1 MRPLFRT
8 ACCAIFCATLSAPLA
23 WANGLP
29 AGKPLAATVAGSVA
43 HPISPAAKQ
52 WVEQAPGG
60 FWLGNPQGKPTLTVF
75 LDPNCSV
82 CHRFY
87 QELQPLIHDHQVAV
101 RVLPVGVI
109 QPTSLGKAAHIELPF
124 VHSGEKPAG
133 VLLAENE
140 SGSFQKG
147 SESGHISP
155 VSDPKAKALVQQ
167 HNALLERLTGLYAG
181 FPLGRLET
189 PVIVADVQGRE
200 SVIFGAPPQGA
211 AALLGALS
219 R

>member
-1 MRPLFRT
+1 MRPLVSIAHRVLLCM
-8 ACCAIFCATLSAPLA
+8 AMSAPLA

-29 AGKPLAATVAGSVA
+29 AGTAVAATVAGTVA
-43 HPISPAAKQ
+43 HPIPPAAVE
-52 WVEQAPGG
+52 WVAHASGG

-87 QELQPLIHDHQVAV
+87 EELQPLIRANKVAV

-109 QPTSLGKAAHIELPF
+109 QPTSIGKAAHLEMPF
-124 VHSGEKPAG
+124 VQPGGPSSAT
-133 VLLAENE
+133 LLAENE
-140 SGSFQKG
+140 SGGLHKG
-147 SESGHISP
+147 AVSGHISP
-155 VSDPKAKALVQQ
+155 VSDPKAIALVRQ

-189 PVIVADVQGRE
+189 PVIVGAVHGQE
-200 SVIFGAPPQGA
+200 SVLFGAPPQGA
-211 AALLGALS
+211 AALVAALP